1 MKIRRRIL
9 IPVAL
14 AVLALAL
21 LVAHPRAR
29 SFFRSLLPHRRSP
42 CLLLGPRGCQHAD
55 RVEVLANGRVI
66 ASVGTD
72 DANQP
77 GGHGRILFEAA
88 GDTVFTIRIT
98 RGGERLYEDPT
109 FRLEV
114 RPGDILS
121 GSLLVSDEKPTGY
134 FGPPPTAS
142 FPAVG
147 KGVPARVWCWFRR
160 ADHLHEDRLQVTLKD
175 NAALAAFNKR
185 VWWRG
190 YRIVKEGHFNAGKTP
205 VLHLV
210 RPFDRTI
217 VEAWLELEPWEE
229 VRTVNPEVKYVY

>member
-1 MKIRRRIL
+1 MRIRRRAL

-14 AVLALAL
+14 AIVALAL
-21 LVAHPRAR
+21 FVAHPRSR
-29 SFFRSLLPHRRSP
+29 SFLRSLLRTGSSP

-66 ASVGTD
+66 APMGND
-72 DANQP
+72 DAKKP
-77 GGHGRILFEAA
+77 DGHGRILFQAT
-88 GDTVFTIRIT
+88 GDTVFTFRIT
-98 RGGERLYEDPT
+98 RNGERLYEDPT
-109 FRLEV
+109 FRFHV
-114 RPGDILS
+114 RPGDIFS

-134 FGPPPTAS
+134 YGPPPKAS
-142 FPAVG
+142 FPAVAE
-147 KGVPARVWCWFRR
+147 GVPARVWCWFRR

-175 NAALAAFNKR
+175 NAALAAFKKR

-190 YRIVKEGHFNAGKTP
+190 YRIVKERHLNAGKTP
-205 VLHLV
+205 MLHLV

-217 VEAWLELEPWEE
+217 VEAWLELERWEK